1 MLNARA
7 LDKSAVTEWVL
18 VYKQQCGSHGRKK
31 SMRFAENEP
40 SVGRDD
46 TGKLTVRLQF
56 KWIVPSLWR
65 FYASAASTMKRL
77 SYMTISM
84 AMHYFRSSL
93 LSASCKLHSSSPN
106 TLLKWISADR
116 LSDAMSC
123 IAEVSIKCNKEKN
136 TRKMHSEYLFLAE
149 KEINCGRKF
158 ENNIFLPAICCM
170 CEILIFIFIQTK
182 ML

>member
-1 MLNARA
+1 MGDVELFNWLIAMLNAKA

-65 FYASAASTMKRL
+65 FYASEEA
-77 SYMTISM
+77 
-84 AMHYFRSSL
+84 
-93 LSASCKLHSSSPN
+93 KLHDH
-106 TLLKWISADR
+106 LHG
-116 LSDAMSC
+116 DALFSLV
-123 IAEVSIKCNKEKN
+123 IAVCFVQASQLFP
-136 TRKMHSEYLFLAE
+136 EYIA
-149 KEINCGRKF
+149 KVN
-158 ENNIFLPAICCM
+158 
-170 CEILIFIFIQTK
+170 
-182 ML
+182 